1 MSNQI
6 SEAQINAMVRGIIEL
21 GLPFTDSQIR
31 STLAK
36 YKFNQENATN
46 YLLEL
51 SMSNQGLPSQNQLQ
65 STQSN
70 PNPQTGSGSQGS
82 SSQIAATQSSG
93 QNAMHQAQSDGQ
105 MIDRNMSAAI
115 QTSLKTEPL
124 PLDKQMRSEGIP
136 VGLKNI
142 GNTCYFNS
150 FIQAFFFLPNMTEKL
165 LFNPIKRM

>member
-1 MSNQI
+1 
-6 SEAQINAMVRGIIEL
+6 
-21 GLPFTDSQIR
+21 
-31 STLAK
+31 
-36 YKFNQENATN
+36 
-46 YLLEL
+46 
-51 SMSNQGLPSQNQLQ
+51 
-65 STQSN
+65 
-70 PNPQTGSGSQGS
+70 
-82 SSQIAATQSSG
+82 
-93 QNAMHQAQSDGQ
+93 